1 MKRQW
6 ETEELVEHW
15 TLDVEDR
22 TLLGNKTGATRL
34 GFAIL
39 LKFFRREGRFPQRE
53 HQLVGASNHSL
64 DTAQRAEA
72 RDEWDTVA
80 KAFNALTEEQ
90 RQVLMGWLILV
101 FKMAS

>member
-1 MKRQW
+1 MPLSEQSRLSPMPKP
-6 ETEELVEHW
+6 H
-15 TLDVEDR
+15 
-22 TLLGNKTGATRL
+22 TRM
-34 GFAIL
+34 G
-39 LKFFRREGRFPQRE
+39 E

-72 RDEWDTVA
+72 RDKWDTVA

-90 RQVLMGWLILV
+90 RQVLMGRLILV